1 MNTNHG
7 PGAPST
13 TGSATYSILLTWI
26 VVVIPLARGV
36 WQVAVKSTAL
46 FK

>member
-1 MNTNHG
+1 MNANHG
-7 PGAPST
+7 PGAPS

-26 VVVIPLARGV
+26 VVVIPLAWGV